1 MNYIIYNSIASMLN
15 FLSEIHTELFESE
28 TSANNSDSER
38 KKSVPISRYRYTYT
52 HICQREKKKRMC
64 TNAAKY

>member
-28 TSANNSDSER
+28 TSANNSE
-38 KKSVPISRYRYTYT
+38 
-52 HICQREKKKRMC
+52 
-64 TNAAKY
+64 